1 MTEQRRLDDAV
12 GAWVRSGP
20 ELASADFV
28 ERTLRPI
35 PRMRQRR
42 SWRIALERAGLPV
55 VAVVGAAAVVAVLVA
70 GVGFMAIGPGVGGPA
85 PTTTPTPSRPTF
97 ELRVI
102 GGPGDGVYTADPTSS
117 LNSCRRADNGSWS
130 LLYAGGTPFVNM
142 DLVVGSGVDETG
154 SSNRVGL
161 ELYAGAGYLRFDPAG
176 LRGGDPPGR
185 SSAAVA
191 VRDGP
196 DLTTIE
202 VSAVTPDGGSSGSGE
217 ATVEVHL
224 TVTCPG

>member
-12 GAWVRSGP
+12 QAWIRSGP

-42 SWRIALERAGLPV
+42 SWRIALERLGLPV
-55 VAVVGAAAVVAVLVA
+55 VAVAGAAAIVAVLIAGMGLMMVA
-70 GVGFMAIGPGVGGPA
+70 PGVGGPVPSASPA
-85 PTTTPTPSRPTF
+85 PSGPTF
-97 ELRVI
+97 ELRVS
-102 GGPGDGVYTADPTSS
+102 GGPGDGVYTADPMSS

-130 LLYAGGTPFVNM
+130 LLYAGGTPFVNI

-154 SSNRVGL
+154 TSNRVGL
-161 ELYAGAGYLRFDPAG
+161 ELYAGAGYLRFDPAQ
-176 LRGGDPPGR
+176 LRGGDRPGR

-191 VRDGP
+191 VRNEPGR
-196 DLTTIE
+196 TTIE
-202 VSAVTPDGGSSGSGE
+202 VSALTPDGSSSSDE

-224 TVTCPG
+224 TVTCPA

>member
-1 MTEQRRLDDAV
+1 MTEQRRFDDAV
-12 GAWVRSGP
+12 HAWVRSGP

-42 SWRIALERAGLPV
+42 SWRIALERVGLPV
-55 VAVVGAAAVVAVLVA
+55 VAVAGAAAVVAVLVA
-70 GVGFMAIGPGVGGPA
+70 GVGLAVIGPGVGAPVPSTSPA
-85 PTTTPTPSRPTF
+85 PSRPTF
-97 ELRVI
+97 ELRVT

-117 LNSCRRADNGSWS
+117 LNSCRKAENGSWS
-130 LLYAGGTPFVNM
+130 LLYAGGNPFVNI

-161 ELYAGAGYLRFDPAG
+161 ELYAGAGYLRFDPAQ

-185 SSAAVA
+185 SSVAVA
-191 VRDGP
+191 VRGVP
-196 DLTTIE
+196 DRTTIE
-202 VSAVTPDGGSSGSGE
+202 VSAVTPDRSSGSDE

-224 TVTCPG
+224 TVTCPA

>member
-12 GAWVRSGP
+12 QAWVRSGP

-28 ERTLRPI
+28 ERTLGPI

-42 SWRIALERAGLPV
+42 SWRIALERVGLPV
-55 VAVVGAAAVVAVLVA
+55 VAVAGAAAVVAVLVA
-70 GVGFMAIGPGVGGPA
+70 GVGLMVIGPGVGGPV
-85 PTTTPTPSRPTF
+85 PSTSPDTSRPTF
-97 ELRVI
+97 ELRLS
-102 GGPGDGVYTADPTSS
+102 GGPGDGVYTADPTTS

-130 LLYAGGTPFVNM
+130 LLYAGGTPFVNI

-154 SSNRVGL
+154 TSNRVGL
-161 ELYAGAGYLRFDPAG
+161 ELDAGAGYLRFDPAQ

-191 VRDGP
+191 VRHEPGR
-196 DLTTIE
+196 TKIE
-202 VSAVTPDGGSSGSGE
+202 VSALTPDTSSSSDE

-224 TVTCPG
+224 TVTCPD